1 MIQYEEYT
9 LETVDDY
16 NYFTTSFSY
25 SELKVS
31 NGKQKVNIIVDGLL
45 VDDYDITLG
54 LNALGNVS
62 TNVNFDH
69 KVTGTVL
76 ICVYNYIK
84 LSLIHI

>member
-9 LETVDDY
+9 LETVDNY

-45 VDDYDITLG
+45 VDDYDITL
-54 LNALGNVS
+54 
-62 TNVNFDH
+62 
-69 KVTGTVL
+69 
-76 ICVYNYIK
+76 
-84 LSLIHI
+84 